1 MKSFQVVFL
10 GLLLLNE
17 CESFVTNARLPV
29 SFSSL
34 SASTSNDNESS
45 LPRRQALER
54 LVTFTGAA
62 TASMLLAPSYANA
75 ATATTASSEQEGAM
89 YAPKFVQTYDDF
101 KETPEGWSYREVT
114 KGKGDAAAMGDR
126 VVYDWSGYTIGKT
139 SLMSMYVR
147 SLPERPSLNRSKYA
161 IGSRHHNF

>member
-62 TASMLLAPSYANA
+62 
-75 ATATTASSEQEGAM
+75 TASSEQEGAM